1 MVHGKCKDPRATLIL
16 CAFAPVSGSAPV
28 LVSAFGASADTS
40 RRQEM
45 QVGDLVVFRSDTVPG
60 IIVSERPVKEQTKVP
75 RIGVLWID
83 CNDVSWEPAE
93 YLKVISEKQ

>member
-1 MVHGKCKDPRATLIL
+1 
-16 CAFAPVSGSAPV
+16 
-28 LVSAFGASADTS
+28 
-40 RRQEM
+40 M

-60 IIVSERPVKEQTKVP
+60 IIVLERPANQQTKVP